1 LTLVNEVSKFRAPF
15 GIIQHAEGCNALQ
28 PTMNLDQFRQ
38 LIAGFTVELQGQP
51 LDAALAERLN
61 REHPAGSPV
70 FEAIFDAC
78 KQGVAAGWMC
88 DREAGGIRYGRVIRH
103 GPETHGFSVD
113 VVEMNDCVGPH
124 HAHPNGEI
132 DMVMP
137 LERDARFD
145 GQGAGWKVY
154 GPGTSHRPTVAG
166 GRAYVL
172 YLLPQGAI
180 DFTR

>member
-1 LTLVNEVSKFRAPF
+1 MHLTSLKPMTTRDDFRS
-15 GIIQHAEGCNALQ
+15 
-28 PTMNLDQFRQ
+28 
-38 LIAGFTVELQGQP
+38 LIAGLTSTLPGQA

-61 REHPAGSPV
+61 REHPAGS
-70 FEAIFDAC
+70 ATFDAI
-78 KQGVAAGWMC
+78 VAACRQAVADGWMC
-88 DREAGGIRYGRVIRH
+88 EREAGGIRYGRVIKA

-113 VVEMNDCVGPH
+113 VVEMADCIGPH
-124 HAHPNGEI
+124 HVHPHGEI

-137 LERDARFD
+137 LQGDARFD

-154 GPGTSHRPTVAG
+154 GPGSAHSPTVSG

-180 DFTR
+180 QFT